1 MLSINKGSLLGSLVA
16 LLFAVSF
23 LMPYGCSRSP
33 FSNIDEGKI
42 VYAVELDESE
52 NINPMMKAMIPSE
65 ATCYFGNSRT
75 CFVMA
80 GPMGVFESR
89 TISDASV
96 YKLTTLISAMGKK
109 MAMVLD
115 KNQVEQNFADR
126 VDLKMEYTGN
136 SKQIAGVECK
146 EVLVTDSI
154 GNTYPVY
161 FTEDLN
167 VEKPNWNTPFREI
180 EGMLMEYSVQFGNIR
195 MKLTAKEIVNEKHDP
210 LLFTIPEGYEIITD
224 PSKLKKF
231 F

>member
-1 MLSINKGSLLGSLVA
+1 MFKVNKGSFLGTLVA
-16 LLFAVSF
+16 LIFTVSF
-23 LMPYGCSRSP
+23 LLPYGCSRNP
-33 FSNIDEGKI
+33 FSNIEEGKI
-42 VYAVELDESE
+42 IYSVEVEESD

-65 ATCYFGNSRT
+65 ATCYFGSSRT

-80 GPMGVFESR
+80 GPIGMFESR
-89 TISDASV
+89 TISDGSA
-96 YKLTTLISAMGKK
+96 YKLTTMISAMGKK

-115 KNQVEQNFADR
+115 KKQVEDNFADR

-154 GNTYPVY
+154 GNTFPVY
-161 FTEDLN
+161 FTDVLN
-167 VEKPNWNTPFREI
+167 VEEPNWNTPFREI
-180 EGMLMEYSVQFGNIR
+180 DGMLMEYSVPFGNKR

-210 LLFTIPEGYEIITD
+210 ELFTIPEGYEIITD
-224 PSKLKKF
+224 PSILKNF